1 MWFIALKGLPGCGK
15 STVGRALSR
24 QLGWPLI
31 DKDDIKDILE
41 ARMPESGPLAYAT
54 MFSIARRQLLQG
66 LDVICDSPLNFP
78 VSYEKAR
85 SIAEETGATLAIIEC
100 RCSDPQAWQRRID
113 ARKALHL
120 PSHHQTDWQAFQAIL
135 PQMQATASYP
145 IIDPHLIVDT
155 ARPLAE
161 VVDEIVGW
169 LEQHRAYG
177 V

>member
-15 STVGRALSR
+15 STVGRTLSR
-24 QLGWPLI
+24 QAGWPLI

-41 ARMPESGPLAYAT
+41 AQMPESGPLAYAT

-85 SIAEETGATLAIIEC
+85 SIANETGAMLAIIEC
-100 RCSDPQAWQRRID
+100 RCSDPQEWQRRIN

-120 PSHHQTDWQAFQAIL
+120 PSHHQTDWQALKAIL
-135 PQMQATASYP
+135 PQMCATASYP
-145 IIDPHLIVDT
+145 ITDPHLIVDT

-169 LEQHRAYG
+169 LERQSG
-177 V
+177 Q

>member
-15 STVGRALSR
+15 STVGRAISR
-24 QLGWPLI
+24 RLGWPLV

-41 ARMPESGPLAYAT
+41 SQMPESGPLAYAT

-66 LDVICDSPLNFP
+66 LNVIGDSPLNFP

-85 SIAEETGATLAIIEC
+85 SIAEETGAMLAIIEC
-100 RCSDPQAWQRRID
+100 RCSDPQTWRQRID

-120 PSHHQTDWQAFQAIL
+120 PCHHQTDWQALQAIL
-135 PQMQATASYP
+135 PQMRATASYP

-155 ARPLAE
+155 VRPLAE

-169 LEQHRAYG
+169 LEQQSG
-177 V
+177 Q